1 MKKVLK
7 TTGWVLVGIFVIYT
21 FYFLWKQSQPAPV
34 VYELVTPEQRDVVQ
48 KTVATGT
55 LEARTQVELK
65 PQITGVITD
74 LRVHAGQT
82 IKAGE
87 LVAVIRVIPDM
98 NQLTQA
104 QNSVESARIALEEVE
119 REAERTQ
126 RLYDKGV
133 VSKEEN
139 EQTQNNLASAR
150 DRVAAAKAQVEVI
163 TRGSSSRAGSV
174 NTTEVRSSMNGI
186 VLNVPVKVGT
196 SVSGSSSFSEGT
208 TIATVAN
215 MNDIIFSGNIDETEV
230 AKLHV
235 GMDVTL
241 IPGAMQDVK
250 IPATLDYI
258 APEGTM
264 QNGARMFELKAT
276 AHIPENVAIRSG
288 YSVNANITLSEA
300 RQALSVNETC
310 VEFDGG
316 KAFVYRLTSAEEDV
330 ENQKWERIPVELGI
344 SDGVYVVV
352 KSGINKT
359 DRLRGIQRM

>member
-7 TTGWVLVGIFVIYT
+7 TVGWVLVGLFVIYT

-34 VYELVTPEQRDVVQ
+34 VYELVAPEQRDVVKQ
-48 KTVATGT
+48 TIATGT

-65 PQITGVITD
+65 PQITGVVTE
-74 LRVHAGQT
+74 LRVKPGQT
-82 IKAGE
+82 VKAGD

-104 QNSVESARIALEEVE
+104 QSSVESARISLEEVE

-126 RLYDKGV
+126 RLFDKGV

-139 EQTQNNLASAR
+139 EQAQSNLASAR

-163 TRGSSSRAGSV
+163 TRGSSARAGSV
-174 NTTEVRSSMNGI
+174 NTTEVRSSMSGT
-186 VLNVPVKVGT
+186 VLNVPVKVGS

-208 TIATVAN
+208 TIATVAD
-215 MNDIIFSGNIDETEV
+215 MKDIIFHGNIDETEV
-230 AKLHV
+230 AKLSV
-235 GMDVTL
+235 GMGVTL
-241 IPGAMQDVK
+241 IPGSMQDVK

-258 APEGTM
+258 SPEGTLV
-264 QNGARMFELKAT
+264 NGAKMFELKAT
-276 AHIPENVAIRSG
+276 ATIPEGVEIRSG
-288 YSVNANITLSEA
+288 YSVNANIVLSEA
-300 RQALSVNETC
+300 RQALSINETC

-316 KAFVYRLTSAEEDV
+316 KPYVYRLTSPEADEK
-330 ENQKWERIPVELGI
+330 NQKWERIPVELGI

-352 KSGINKT
+352 KSGVKKDDI
-359 DRLRGIQRM
+359 LRGIQR

>member
-7 TTGWVLVGIFVIYT
+7 TGGWVLVGLFVIYT

-34 VYELVTPEQRDVVQ
+34 VYELVAPEQRDVVKQ
-48 KTVATGT
+48 TIATGT

-65 PQITGVITD
+65 PQITGVVTE
-74 LRVHAGQT
+74 LRVKPGQT
-82 IKAGE
+82 VKAGD

-104 QNSVESARIALEEVE
+104 QSSVESARISLEEVE

-126 RLYDKGV
+126 RLFDKGV

-139 EQTQNNLASAR
+139 EQAQSNLASAR

-163 TRGSSSRAGSV
+163 TRGSSARAGSV
-174 NTTEVRSSMNGI
+174 NTTEVRSSMSGT
-186 VLNVPVKVGT
+186 VLNVPVKVGS

-208 TIATVAN
+208 TIATVAD
-215 MNDIIFSGNIDETEV
+215 MKDIIFHGNIDETEV
-230 AKLHV
+230 AKLSV
-235 GMDVTL
+235 GMGVTL
-241 IPGAMQDVK
+241 IPGSMQDVK

-258 APEGTM
+258 SPEGTLV
-264 QNGARMFELKAT
+264 NGAKMFELKAT
-276 AHIPENVAIRSG
+276 ATIPEGVEIRSG
-288 YSVNANITLSEA
+288 YSVNANIVLSEA
-300 RQALSVNETC
+300 RQALSINETC

-316 KAFVYRLTSAEEDV
+316 KPYVYRLTSPEADEK
-330 ENQKWERIPVELGI
+330 NQKWERIPVELGI

-352 KSGINKT
+352 KSGVKKDDI
-359 DRLRGIQRM
+359 LRGIQR

>member
-7 TTGWVLVGIFVIYT
+7 TGGWVLVGLFVIYT

-34 VYELVTPEQRDVVQ
+34 VYELVAPEQRDVVKQ
-48 KTVATGT
+48 TIATGT

-65 PQITGVITD
+65 PQITGVVTE
-74 LRVHAGQT
+74 LRVKPGQT
-82 IKAGE
+82 VKAGD

-104 QNSVESARIALEEVE
+104 QSSVESARISLEEVE

-126 RLYDKGV
+126 RLFDKGV

-139 EQTQNNLASAR
+139 EQAQSNLASAR

-163 TRGSSSRAGSV
+163 TRGSSARAGSV
-174 NTTEVRSSMNGI
+174 NTTEVRSSMSGT
-186 VLNVPVKVGT
+186 VLNVPVKVGS

-208 TIATVAN
+208 TIATVAD
-215 MNDIIFSGNIDETEV
+215 MKDIIFHGNIDETEV
-230 AKLHV
+230 AKLSV
-235 GMDVTL
+235 GMGVTL
-241 IPGAMQDVK
+241 ISGSMQDVK

-258 APEGTM
+258 SPEGTLV
-264 QNGARMFELKAT
+264 NGAKMFELKAT
-276 AHIPENVAIRSG
+276 ATIPEGVEIRSG
-288 YSVNANITLSEA
+288 YSVNANIVLSEA
-300 RQALSVNETC
+300 RQALSINETC

-316 KAFVYRLTSAEEDV
+316 KPYVYRLTSPEADEK
-330 ENQKWERIPVELGI
+330 NQKWERIPVELGI

-352 KSGINKT
+352 KSGVKKDDI
-359 DRLRGIQRM
+359 LRGIQR

>member
-139 EQTQNNLASAR
+139 EQAQNNLASAR

-276 AHIPENVAIRSG
+276 AHIPENVAIRCHSLWLQRQCQHHTQRGPSG
-288 YSVNANITLSEA
+288 TL
-300 RQALSVNETC
+300 RQR
-310 VEFDGG
+310 D
-316 KAFVYRLTSAEEDV
+316 
-330 ENQKWERIPVELGI
+330 
-344 SDGVYVVV
+344 
-352 KSGINKT
+352 
-359 DRLRGIQRM
+359 LRGVRRRQGIRLSSHLG

>member
-7 TTGWVLVGIFVIYT
+7 TVGWVLVGLFVIYT

-34 VYELVTPEQRDVVQ
+34 VYELVAPEQRDVVKQ
-48 KTVATGT
+48 TIATGT

-65 PQITGVITD
+65 PQITGVVTS
-74 LRVHAGQT
+74 LRVQAGQT
-82 IKAGE
+82 IKAGD

-104 QNSVESARIALEEVE
+104 QSSVESARISLEEVE

-126 RLYDKGV
+126 RLFDKGV

-139 EQTQNNLASAR
+139 EQAQSNLASAR

-163 TRGSSSRAGSV
+163 TRGSSARAGSV
-174 NTTEVRSSMNGI
+174 NTTEVRSSMSGT
-186 VLNVPVKVGT
+186 VLNVPVKVGS

-208 TIATVAN
+208 TIATVAD
-215 MNDIIFSGNIDETEV
+215 MKDIIFHGNIDETEV
-230 AKLHV
+230 AKLSV
-235 GMDVTL
+235 GMGVTL
-241 IPGAMQDVK
+241 IPGSMQDVK

-258 APEGTM
+258 SPEGTLV
-264 QNGARMFELKAT
+264 NGAKMFELKAT
-276 AHIPENVAIRSG
+276 ATIPEGVEIRSG
-288 YSVNANITLSEA
+288 YSVNANIVLSEA
-300 RQALSVNETC
+300 RQALSINETC

-316 KAFVYRLTSAEEDV
+316 KPYVYRLTSPEADEK
-330 ENQKWERIPVELGI
+330 NQKWERIPVELGI

-352 KSGINKT
+352 KSGVKKDDI
-359 DRLRGIQRM
+359 LRGIQR

>member
-7 TTGWVLVGIFVIYT
+7 TVGWVLVGLFVIYT

-34 VYELVTPEQRDVVQ
+34 VYELVAPEQRDVVKQ
-48 KTVATGT
+48 TIATGT

-65 PQITGVITD
+65 PQITGVVTE
-74 LRVHAGQT
+74 LRVKPGQT
-82 IKAGE
+82 VKAGD

-104 QNSVESARIALEEVE
+104 QSSVESARISLEEVE

-126 RLYDKGV
+126 RLFDKGV

-139 EQTQNNLASAR
+139 EQAQSNLASAR

-163 TRGSSSRAGSV
+163 TRGSSARAGSV
-174 NTTEVRSSMNGI
+174 NTTEVRSSMSGT
-186 VLNVPVKVGT
+186 VLNVPVKVGS

-208 TIATVAN
+208 TIATVAD
-215 MNDIIFSGNIDETEV
+215 MKDIIFHGNIDETEV
-230 AKLHV
+230 AKLSV
-235 GMDVTL
+235 GMGVTL
-241 IPGAMQDVK
+241 ISGSMQDVK

-258 APEGTM
+258 SPEGTLV
-264 QNGARMFELKAT
+264 NGAKMFELKAT
-276 AHIPENVAIRSG
+276 AIIPEGVEIRSG
-288 YSVNANITLSEA
+288 YSVNANIVLSEA
-300 RQALSVNETC
+300 RQALSINETC

-316 KAFVYRLTSAEEDV
+316 KPYVYRLTSPEADEK
-330 ENQKWERIPVELGI
+330 NQKWERIPVELGI

-352 KSGINKT
+352 KSGVKKDDI
-359 DRLRGIQRM
+359 LRGIQR

>member
-104 QNSVESARIALEEVE
+104 QNSVESARISLEEVE

-139 EQTQNNLASAR
+139 EQAQNNLASAR

-300 RQALSVNETC
+300 RQALSISETC
-310 VEFDGG
+310 VEFEDG
-316 KAFVYRLTSAEEDV
+316 KAYVYRLTSAEKDV

>member
-7 TTGWVLVGIFVIYT
+7 TGGWVLVGLFVIYT

-34 VYELVTPEQRDVVQ
+34 VYELVAPEQRDVVKQ
-48 KTVATGT
+48 TIATGT

-65 PQITGVITD
+65 PQITGVVTE
-74 LRVHAGQT
+74 LRVKPGQT
-82 IKAGE
+82 VKAGD

-104 QNSVESARIALEEVE
+104 QSSVESARISLEEVE

-126 RLYDKGV
+126 RLFDKGV

-139 EQTQNNLASAR
+139 EQAQSNLASAR

-163 TRGSSSRAGSV
+163 TRGSSARAGSV
-174 NTTEVRSSMNGI
+174 NTTEVRSSMSGT
-186 VLNVPVKVGT
+186 VLNVPVKVGS

-208 TIATVAN
+208 TIATVAD
-215 MNDIIFSGNIDETEV
+215 MKDIIFHGNIDETEV
-230 AKLHV
+230 AKLSV
-235 GMDVTL
+235 GMGVTL
-241 IPGAMQDVK
+241 IPGSMQDVK

-258 APEGTM
+258 SPEGTLV
-264 QNGARMFELKAT
+264 NGAKMFEL
-276 AHIPENVAIRSG
+276 E
-288 YSVNANITLSEA
+288 
-300 RQALSVNETC
+300 
-310 VEFDGG
+310 DG
-316 KAFVYRLTSAEEDV
+316 KAYVYRLTSPEADL

-352 KSGINKT
+352 KSGVST
-359 DRLRGIQRM
+359 SDRLRGIQRM